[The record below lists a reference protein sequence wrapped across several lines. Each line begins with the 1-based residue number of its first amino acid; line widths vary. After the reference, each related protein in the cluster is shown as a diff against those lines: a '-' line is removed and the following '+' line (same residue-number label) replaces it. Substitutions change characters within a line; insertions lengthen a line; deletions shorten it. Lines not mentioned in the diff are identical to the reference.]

1 MKGRKVMREESK
13 TLPLVVW
20 EREFE
25 YPERMGRA
33 AWVALGLGGVIL
45 VVTLLI
51 VALAFLGGGG

>member
-1 MKGRKVMREESK
+1 MREESK

-33 AWVALGLGGVIL
+33 AWAALGLGGVIL